1 MQKSFPVKAGQE
13 WKENP
18 ERTAPGDRKPLF
30 TGYTGKEGI
39 FFCGLPG
46 GDAPC
51 PGYFPRTSESAF
63 SWARMIRSQNAS
75 NAGSGT

>member
-39 FFCGLPG
+39 FF
-46 GDAPC
+46 
-51 PGYFPRTSESAF
+51 
-63 SWARMIRSQNAS
+63 
-75 NAGSGT
+75 AGSRVERLPARVTFRELPRAPFPVRG